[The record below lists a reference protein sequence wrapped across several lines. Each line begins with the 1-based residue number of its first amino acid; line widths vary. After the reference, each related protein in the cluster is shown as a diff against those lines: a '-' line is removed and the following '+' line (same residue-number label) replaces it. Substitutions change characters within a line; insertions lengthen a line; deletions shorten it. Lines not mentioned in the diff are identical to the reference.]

1 MKIINLNSSKK
12 LIDSKI
18 KFYNYITI
26 SILFLLLFYFLFSD
40 NRNELFIQTNSFT
53 QLYILLILSFVTSI
67 IYLFAKTDL
76 SIFLSCLFFS
86 FFSIICIRL
95 YVNSN
100 TFRLLLTIIL
110 FLLYSIKLT
119 SIIAVPTS
127 FLIFIIIIS
136 CEVNLT
142 VFGIGFS
149 HYSINERYNH
159 YILQFLSMVFI
170 LYGQYKN
177 KKMHEYKS
185 TLVMQE
191 MYMKKLIDNNL
202 SFQNLAAKIDKESR
216 IEERL
221 FITREIHDITG
232 YTLTSMIMMMEYC
245 QDLVRNDKK
254 EEVLK
259 LLQSSNQQAREGH
272 DEIRQALKQL
282 RTIENDAIPFEN
294 EIYKIIQ
301 NFKKITGMIFNV
313 EYTNFNMERYPQY
326 NHVILRFIQEGLTNS
341 FRHGKATKV
350 KLIFFL
356 SSSHIIISIED
367 NGVGTDK
374 VIEGIGLSG
383 MKERLKKYNGELKY
397 YSTSI
402 GFSIIAQLPRNR

>member
-1 MKIINLNSSKK
+1 
-12 LIDSKI
+12 
-18 KFYNYITI
+18 
-26 SILFLLLFYFLFSD
+26 
-40 NRNELFIQTNSFT
+40 
-53 QLYILLILSFVTSI
+53 
-67 IYLFAKTDL
+67 
-76 SIFLSCLFFS
+76 
-86 FFSIICIRL
+86 
-95 YVNSN
+95 
-100 TFRLLLTIIL
+100 
-110 FLLYSIKLT
+110 
-119 SIIAVPTS
+119 
-127 FLIFIIIIS
+127 
-136 CEVNLT
+136 
-142 VFGIGFS
+142 
-149 HYSINERYNH
+149 
-159 YILQFLSMVFI
+159 
-170 LYGQYKN
+170 
-177 KKMHEYKS
+177 
-185 TLVMQE
+185 
-191 MYMKKLIDNNL
+191 
-202 SFQNLAAKIDKESR
+202 
-216 IEERL
+216 
-221 FITREIHDITG
+221 
-232 YTLTSMIMMMEYC
+232 MMMEYC